1 MPVVAADASDADE
14 LAAHMQEVKALL
26 QSNPSIVPSVLQYA
40 KRMVAKSKKI
50 CVRKLSGEEVVTLHV
65 KAKDTVKS
73 VKDKVASV
81 LKLDPRETKLT
92 LACGAT
98 QLRDEKDTMHACR
111 IQNDAVLTAIL
122 QKMPEVPE
130 AHYCMYFK
138 HPKKKCKNG
147 DHCTWYHGSK
157 HPTRYAVVQERRNRN
172 AGHNQ
177 VWNVDMPAQV

>member
-1 MPVVAADASDADE
+1 
-14 LAAHMQEVKALL
+14 
-26 QSNPSIVPSVLQYA
+26 
-40 KRMVAKSKKI
+40 MVAVCEAYGCEIKKN
-50 CVRKLSGEEVVTLHV
+50 CVRKLSGQEIVTLHV

-122 QKMPEVPE
+122 QNIPKEPRRPCWMERTVTLRAFLRKIGTPAAVTLTSSEVEATSGGEDVVACHLSGHRPAIVPPPSRSMPSRSRKS
-130 AHYCMYFK
+130 C
-138 HPKKKCKNG
+138 
-147 DHCTWYHGSK
+147 
-157 HPTRYAVVQERRNRN
+157 
-172 AGHNQ
+172 
-177 VWNVDMPAQV
+177 

>member
-40 KRMVAKSKKI
+40 KRMVAKSKKN
-50 CVRKLSGEEVVTLHV
+50 CVRKLSGQEVVTLHV

-122 QKMPEVPE
+122 QNMPKEPRRPCWMERTVWPLLD
-130 AHYCMYFK
+130 AT
-138 HPKKKCKNG
+138 PG
-147 DHCTWYHGSK
+147 D
-157 HPTRYAVVQERRNRN
+157 PRRSSSRSLIRDF
-172 AGHNQ
+172 G
-177 VWNVDMPAQV
+177 